1 MQKNLKKLVSI
12 FTVLMLVVANLL
24 PTIAY
29 AADEIQNSD
38 TTIANVKFDAKINEG
53 YSAECDISSNA
64 TLNLSLS
71 VLNTGYLKDAKIT
84 LGNNNYKLGSVD
96 SNYVKSINNNV
107 IELNEINAGENAVI
121 SIPISIN
128 KEDIVNKDILNRES
142 TVTLNAKYV
151 NEKGKEVSLTKT
163 LKENLKWVANAEETV
178 SQKLTRFIKVNGK
191 TLVSFDVTDAVKDHL
206 IPAVS
211 KTIKVIIPKINGQF
225 PETYTVSNLSYHQ
238 TYEEKNGVATLTIT
252 KDVKEPEE
260 GKTYWNT
267 DDTFGITLLYNT
279 QGNEKSILQKVS
291 AEAVLLDG
299 NTARTETENESF
311 ATVEEVGSIIN
322 LENVGT
328 TELSK
333 GYLYSNLNRTD
344 KLSTSFNSTYK
355 INVGIPDITDTIKV
369 TEQNSEIV
377 NERNE
382 KVLDATILESKVRV
396 DELGLRRVLGEE
408 GSIVVKDST
417 DTVLGTLNKSNLELN
432 VSTDKLVFETSNV
445 QKQGEIIINV
455 EKSLKNNDTLTFEDI
470 KNFKTLNN
478 YVNVE
483 AIKDNITIQNNV
495 VVANIALTE
504 PTSKATINSS
514 RDSLS
519 TVVVNENVELS
530 VELDSKDINSALYKD
545 PQIKI
550 TLPEE
555 VNAINVKNV
564 NLIYNN
570 GLQVAGFNAQGNV
583 INVTLNGT
591 QSEYGI
597 NGSRITIKAD
607 ISLNNTALSRD
618 TKIYVEVLNNM
629 FNNTA
634 VNECNIKIVA
644 PSDFVTI
651 NKMTIGD
658 KSVTALENDE
668 QLINIG
674 AKGNAKTASVVGK
687 VINNI
692 PEGINGLT
700 IVGKIPNGE
709 GVTTTLSGPIS
720 VPDMAVYY
728 SDNINEAI
736 NGTGWTQEYSNTAK
750 AFKIVG
756 EGLIGVSY
764 ELQFKYNVIIPAG
777 LDYDKSAVENYT
789 VYYNNN
795 GTEGNTLSVKEAKAV
810 GFTTGTKPNLEV
822 KTEVKDTYT
831 GRTILNNGE
840 VSEGEYITYKAS
852 IKNTGSSEQTNVKY
866 VFAIPTSLNI
876 TKSEQDIENDGFVKT
891 KGKQKI
897 YNYAQNEANYNEL
910 GVPVPE
916 ISTSVYTKTFEK
928 IASGETINVEFEL
941 QNIAKV
947 SENEEYNYQQ
957 IETEVSSDE
966 VEQKVYD
973 NYVLKVVKGTIEVRG
988 NIKENKAE
996 PNKAELIVKLL
1007 NVNKENKENI
1017 ETTIT
1022 LPNGVVIDN
1031 NEEYQD
1037 INTYNIRQQNNKL
1050 VMNNISLNSNEE
1062 ITITIPINIENFKE
1076 KVSQITIEG
1085 KYNNVVKKCEVELI
1099 GKKSNG
1105 FITAKQTMNITKDK
1119 IYDIEK
1125 VEFYT
1130 EIQNNSSEKKTVE
1143 YENSFSYRLNVV
1155 GSEIILDNQ
1164 VIETIDSES
1173 IYTYI
1178 TIPAEK
1184 SVIVK
1189 TTAYIERLDEY
1200 EEVVI
1205 KNKPTIGIDVFNN
1218 TYNVEVN
1225 EVSFTVVGTG
1235 FGGNVV
1241 EDIKGSISGIVWF
1254 DRNNNGRKDD
1264 DEETFSNIKLVLF
1277 DVKKQDLVKNGDN
1290 VVTVTTGS
1298 DGRYLFDNLENGTY
1312 VVIAEY
1318 DVANYG
1324 IGSYKEPGV
1333 IDTENSNF
1341 VTSML
1346 DGKEVAAT
1354 DNLEIANSDIYNVN
1368 LGLVTKNLFDLKLDK
1383 LVSKVTVVKSNAKD
1397 NRVYEF
1403 NSNVAKIELPSKD
1416 IDSNNVIVEYK
1427 IKISNIGRIAG
1438 YAKSIVDYLPEG
1450 MSFNT
1455 ELNSGWYLKD
1465 GNAYNTS
1472 LANTIINP
1480 GETKEITLVLT
1491 KKINGQNMGLFR
1503 NTAEIAAAYN
1513 EQGIEDVNSVAGN
1526 KKDGENDISSADT
1539 FILISTGKEILSIA
1553 GITLGVLAIV
1563 AFGVVMVKK
1572 HVINKMV

>member
-24 PTIAY
+24 PTIVY

-151 NEKGKEVSLTKT
+151 NERGKEVNLTKT

-191 TLVSFDVTDAVKDHL
+191 TLVSFDVTDAVKDHV

-279 QGNEKSILQKVS
+279 QGNENSILQKVS

-299 NTARTETENESF
+299 NTVRTETENESF

-322 LENVGT
+322 LDNVGT

-344 KLSTSFNSTYK
+344 KLSTSFNSTYR

-417 DTVLGTLNKSNLELN
+417 DTVLGTLNKTNLELN

-445 QKQGEIIINV
+445 QKQGEITINV
-455 EKSLKNNDTLTFEDI
+455 EKLLKNNDTLAFEDI
-470 KNFKTLNN
+470 KNFKQLNN

-555 VNAINVKNV
+555 VNAINIKNV
-564 NLIYNN
+564 NLVYNN
-570 GLQVAGFNAQGNV
+570 GLQVADFNAQGNV
-583 INVTLNGT
+583 INVSLNGT
-591 QSEYGI
+591 QTEYGI

-618 TKIYVEVLNNM
+618 AKIYVEVLNNM
-629 FNNTA
+629 FNTTA
-634 VNECNIKIVA
+634 NNECDAKIVA

-831 GRTILNNGE
+831 GKTILNNGE

-866 VFAIPTSLNI
+866 VLTVPSALVTLDTDEELQAKGFTKTSA
-876 TKSEQDIENDGFVKT
+876 
-891 KGKQKI
+891 KQKI
-897 YNYAQNEANYNEL
+897 YNAAQYEASYPSIGME
-910 GVPVPE
+910 VPTVDAK
-916 ISTSVYTKTFEK
+916 VYTKTFER
-928 IASGETINVEFEL
+928 IAAGETINVEF
-941 QNIAKV
+941 KFDDMVRV

-957 IETEVSSDE
+957 IETEVNSNE
-966 VEQKVYD
+966 VEQKAYN
-973 NYVLKVVKGTIEVRG
+973 NYVLKVVQGTIEVFG
-988 NIKENKAE
+988 KIKENTE
-996 PNKAELIVKLL
+996 DSNDVELYIEVINAGFDGKG
-1007 NVNKENKENI
+1007 NV

-1022 LPNGVVIDN
+1022 LPENVVIDE
-1031 NEEYQD
+1031 NESFTD
-1037 INTYNIRQQNNKL
+1037 KDTYNIRQE
-1050 VMNNISLNSNEE
+1050 NNIIKMDKMELGSYQRKSIRIPLNVKDLKNTDSKVV
-1062 ITITIPINIENFKE
+1062 IE
-1076 KVSQITIEG
+1076 S
-1085 KYNNVVKKCEVELI
+1085 KYNGTTKKVELVVV
-1099 GKKSNG
+1099 GNRSDG
-1105 FITAKQTMNITKDK
+1105 LVTAKQTMNINKDK
-1119 IYDIEK
+1119 ILDTEIIEL
-1125 VEFYT
+1125 YT
-1130 EIQNNSSEKKTVE
+1130 EIKNESSEDKQITF
-1143 YENSFSYRLNVV
+1143 NNIPSYRLYVIENQV
-1155 GSEIILDNQ
+1155 ILDNE
-1164 VIETIDSES
+1164 VIKTTNTDS
-1173 IYTYI
+1173 INFGI
-1178 TIPAEK
+1178 KIPAGK

-1189 TTAYIERLDEY
+1189 TKAYIESVEEG

-1205 KNKPTIGIDVFNN
+1205 KNKPSIKINNKDV
-1218 TYNVEVN
+1218 TVN
-1225 EVSFTVVGTG
+1225 EISFTVVGTG
-1235 FGGNVV
+1235 DNGNLV
-1241 EDIKGSISGIVWF
+1241 ENLKGSISGIVWF

-1264 DEETFSNIKLVLF
+1264 NEETFSNIKLVLF

-1298 DGRYLFDNLENGTY
+1298 DGRYSFDDLENGTY

-1354 DNLEIANSDIYNVN
+1354 DNLEIANSNIYNVN

-1503 NTAEIAAAYN
+1503 NTAEIAATYN

>member
-12 FTVLMLVVANLL
+12 FTVLMLVVANLM

-29 AADEIQNSD
+29 AADGIQNSD

-84 LGNNNYKLGSVD
+84 LGNNNYKLGSVG

-211 KTIKVIIPKINGQF
+211 KTIKVITPKINGQF

-417 DTVLGTLNKSNLELN
+417 DTVLGTLNKTNLELN

-445 QKQGEIIINV
+445 QKQGEITINV

-470 KNFKTLNN
+470 KNFKQLNN

-495 VVANIALTE
+495 VVANVALTE
-504 PTSKATINSS
+504 PTSKASINTS

-555 VNAINVKNV
+555 VNAINIKNV

-709 GVTTTLSGPIS
+709 GVTTTLSGPVS

-728 SDNINEAI
+728 SNNINEAI

-777 LDYDKSAVENYT
+777 LDYDKNAVENYT

-866 VFAIPTSLNI
+866 VLTVPSALVTLDTDEELQAKGF
-876 TKSEQDIENDGFVKT
+876 TKTN
-891 KGKQKI
+891 GKQKI
-897 YNYAQNEANYNEL
+897 YNAAQYEASYSSMGME
-910 GVPVPE
+910 VPTVDAK
-916 ISTSVYTKTFEK
+916 VYTKTFER
-928 IASGETINVEFEL
+928 IAAGETISVEF
-941 QNIAKV
+941 NFDDMARV
-947 SENEEYNYQQ
+947 SDNEEYNYQQ
-957 IETEVSSDE
+957 IETEVNSNE
-966 VEQKVYD
+966 IEQKAYN
-973 NYVLKVVKGTIEVRG
+973 NYVLKVVQGTIEVYG
-988 NIKENKAE
+988 KINKNTIE
-996 PNKAELIVKLL
+996 SEKPVLFVELT
-1007 NVNKENKENI
+1007 NVNNSDKENI

-1022 LPNGVVIDN
+1022 LPNGVVMEN
-1031 NEEYQD
+1031 NDEYQD

-1050 VMNNISLNSNEE
+1050 VMDNVSLSGYGRASIRIPLNTKNLRNMDSKVVIESTYNNS
-1062 ITITIPINIENFKE
+1062 TK
-1076 KVSQITIEG
+1076 KVELSIEG
-1085 KYNNVVKKCEVELI
+1085 NNAEELV
-1099 GKKSNG
+1099 
-1105 FITAKQTMNITKDK
+1105 TARQTISVNKDK
-1119 IYDIEK
+1119 IYDTEIIEL
-1125 VEFYT
+1125 YT
-1130 EIQNNSSEKKTVE
+1130 EVKNESSEDRVI
-1143 YENSFSYRLNVV
+1143 YFNNIPSYRLNVINN
-1155 GSEIILDNQ
+1155 EIIIDNQ
-1164 VIETIDSES
+1164 VIKTIDEA
-1173 IYTYI
+1173 IVYEYI
-1178 TIPAEK
+1178 TIPSGK

-1189 TTAYIERLDEY
+1189 TKASIESIEDG

-1205 KNKPTIGIDVFNN
+1205 KNKPIIKMNN
-1218 TYNVEVN
+1218 RDLDVN
-1225 EVSFTVVGTG
+1225 EISFTVIGTG
-1235 FGGNVV
+1235 SNGNIV
-1241 EDIKGSISGIVWF
+1241 ENIKGSISGFIWF

-1264 DEETFSNIKLVLF
+1264 NEETFSNIKLVLF
-1277 DVKKQDLVKNGDN
+1277 DVKKQDLVKKGDN
-1290 VVTVTTGS
+1290 VVTVTT
-1298 DGRYLFDNLENGTY
+1298 DNNGRYSFDDLENGTY

-1354 DNLEIANSDIYNVN
+1354 DNLEIANSNIYNVN

-1503 NTAEIAAAYN
+1503 NTAEIAATYN

>member
-151 NEKGKEVSLTKT
+151 NERGKEVNLTKT

-279 QGNEKSILQKVS
+279 QGNENSILQKVS

-417 DTVLGTLNKSNLELN
+417 DTVLGTLNKTNLELN

-445 QKQGEIIINV
+445 QKQGEITINV
-455 EKSLKNNDTLTFEDI
+455 EKLLKNNDTLTFEDI
-470 KNFKTLNN
+470 KNFKQLNN

-504 PTSKATINSS
+504 PASKATINSS

-555 VNAINVKNV
+555 VNAINIKNV
-564 NLIYNN
+564 NLVYNN
-570 GLQVAGFNAQGNV
+570 GLQVADFNAQGNV
-583 INVTLNGT
+583 INVSLNGT
-591 QSEYGI
+591 QTEYGI

-618 TKIYVEVLNNM
+618 AKIYVEVLNNM
-629 FNNTA
+629 FNTTA
-634 VNECNIKIVA
+634 NNECDAKIVA

-777 LDYDKSAVENYT
+777 LDYDKSALENYT

-831 GRTILNNGE
+831 GKTILNNGE

-866 VFAIPTSLNI
+866 VLTVPSSLLTI
-876 TKSEQDIENDGFVKT
+876 DTQEELQAKGFVQT
-891 KGKQKI
+891 SGKQKI
-897 YNYAQNEANYNEL
+897 YNYAQYEANGL
-910 GVPVPE
+910 QVPE
-916 ISTSVYTKTFEK
+916 IDAKVFTKTFNK
-928 IASGETINVEFEL
+928 IAAGETINIEFKL
-941 QNIAKV
+941 NDIAAV
-947 SENEEYNYQQ
+947 SEDENYNYQQ
-957 IETEVSSDE
+957 IETEVNSNE
-966 VEQKVYD
+966 VEQKAYN
-973 NYVLKVVKGTIEVRG
+973 NYVLKVVQGTIEVFAK
-988 NIKENKAE
+988 INKNVVDIE
-996 PNKAELIVKLL
+996 KPVLFVEIS
-1007 NVNKENKENI
+1007 NVNNTNKENI

-1022 LPNGVVIDN
+1022 LPNGVVMDN

-1037 INTYNIRQQNNKL
+1037 INTYNIRQENNKL
-1050 VMNNISLNSNEE
+1050 VMDKISLNGYNRKSIQIPLNVKNLKNEDSKIVIE
-1062 ITITIPINIENFKE
+1062 SRIDNTIKN
-1076 KVSQITIEG
+1076 
-1085 KYNNVVKKCEVELI
+1085 VELI
-1099 GKKSNG
+1099 LSGNKSNDLV
-1105 FITAKQTMNITKDK
+1105 TAKQTLSISKDK
-1119 IYDIEK
+1119 VYDFET

-1130 EIQNNSSEKKTVE
+1130 EIKNDSAEDKNINFKDYIPYK
-1143 YENSFSYRLNVV
+1143 LNVI
-1155 GSEIILDNQ
+1155 SNEIILDNQ
-1164 VIETIDSES
+1164 VIETNDDSIVLEH
-1173 IYTYI
+1173 I
-1178 TIPAEK
+1178 TIPLGK
-1184 SVIVK
+1184 SVIIK
-1189 TTAYIERLDEY
+1189 TKVFIDGLEEGE
-1200 EEVVI
+1200 EEVV
-1205 KNKPTIGIDVFNN
+1205 KNKPIIEIAKYDQTYRID
-1218 TYNVEVN
+1218 VN
-1225 EVSFTVVGTG
+1225 EVSFTFVGVGTNAG
-1235 FGGNVV
+1235 LIDNL
-1241 EDIKGSISGIVWF
+1241 KGSISGIVWF
-1254 DRNNNGRKDD
+1254 DRNNDGRKDD
-1264 DEETFSNIKLVLF
+1264 NEETFSNIKLVLF

-1290 VVTVTTGS
+1290 VVTVTT
-1298 DGRYLFDNLENGTY
+1298 DNNGRYSFDDLENGTY

-1354 DNLEIANSDIYNVN
+1354 DNLEIANSNIYNVN

-1503 NTAEIAAAYN
+1503 NTAEIAATYN

-1539 FILISTGKEILSIA
+1539 FVLISTGKEILSIA

>member
-12 FTVLMLVVANLL
+12 FTVLMLVVANLM

-38 TTIANVKFDAKINEG
+38 TNVANVKFDAKINEG

-84 LGNNNYKLGSVD
+84 LGNNNYKLGTVD

-128 KEDIVNKDILNRES
+128 KEEVVSKDILNRES

-279 QGNEKSILQKVS
+279 QGNENSILQKVS

-396 DELGLRRVLGEE
+396 DELGVRRVLGEE

-417 DTVLGTLNKSNLELN
+417 DTVLGTLNKTNLELN

-445 QKQGEIIINV
+445 QKQGEITINV

-709 GVTTTLSGPIS
+709 GVTTTLSGPVS

-728 SDNINEAI
+728 SDNINEAV

-750 AFKIVG
+750 AYKIVASG
-756 EGLIGVSY
+756 VIGVSY
-764 ELQFKYNVIIPAG
+764 EVTFKYNVIIPAG

-810 GFTTGTKPNLEV
+810 GFTTGAKPNLEV

-866 VFAIPTSLNI
+866 VLTVPSSLLTI
-876 TKSEQDIENDGFVKT
+876 DTQEELQAKGFVQT
-891 KGKQKI
+891 SGKQKI
-897 YNYAQNEANYNEL
+897 YNYAQYEANGL
-910 GVPVPE
+910 QVPE
-916 ISTSVYTKTFEK
+916 IDAKVFTKTFNK
-928 IASGETINVEFEL
+928 IAAGEIINIEFKL
-941 QNIAKV
+941 NDIAAV
-947 SENEEYNYQQ
+947 SEDENYNYQQ
-957 IETEVSSDE
+957 IETEVNSIE
-966 VEQKVYD
+966 VEQKAYN
-973 NYVLKVVKGTIEVRG
+973 NYVLKVVQGTIEVFAK
-988 NIKENKAE
+988 INKNVVDIE
-996 PNKAELIVKLL
+996 KPVLFVEIS
-1007 NVNKENKENI
+1007 NVNNTNKENI

-1022 LPNGVVIDN
+1022 LPNGVVMDN

-1037 INTYNIRQQNNKL
+1037 INTYNIRQENNKL
-1050 VMNNISLNSNEE
+1050 VMNNISLNAYGRA
-1062 ITITIPINIENFKE
+1062 TMRIPLNTKNLRNMDS
-1076 KVSQITIEG
+1076 KVVVES
-1085 KYNNVVKKCEVELI
+1085 KYNNTTKKVELSI
-1099 GKKSNG
+1099 EGNKAEELV
-1105 FITAKQTMNITKDK
+1105 TARQTINVNKDK
-1119 IYDIEK
+1119 IYDIEI
-1125 VEFYT
+1125 VEIYT
-1130 EIQNNSSEKKTVE
+1130 EVKNDTSEDRVIHFNNIP
-1143 YENSFSYRLNVV
+1143 SYRLNVINN
-1155 GSEIILDNQ
+1155 EIIIDNQ
-1164 VIETIDSES
+1164 VVKTVDEAIVYE
-1173 IYTYI
+1173 YI
-1178 TIPAEK
+1178 TIPAGK
-1184 SVIVK
+1184 SAIIK
-1189 TTAYIERLDEY
+1189 TKASIENLDEG

-1205 KNKPTIGIDVFNN
+1205 KNKPTITMNN
-1218 TYNVEVN
+1218 RELEVN

-1235 FGGNVV
+1235 ANGNIV
-1241 EDIKGSISGIVWF
+1241 ENIKGSISGFIWF

-1264 DEETFSNIKLVLF
+1264 NEETFSNIKLVLF

-1290 VVTVTTGS
+1290 VVSVTT
-1298 DGRYLFDNLENGTY
+1298 DNNGRYSFDNLENGTY

-1354 DNLEIANSDIYNVN
+1354 DNLEIANSNIYNVN

-1491 KKINGQNMGLFR
+1491 KKINGQNVGLFR
-1503 NTAEIAAAYN
+1503 NTAEIASAYN

-1539 FILISTGKEILSIA
+1539 FVLISTGKEILSIA

>member
-151 NEKGKEVSLTKT
+151 NERGKEVSLTKT
-163 LKENLKWVANAEETV
+163 LRENLKWVANAEETV

-279 QGNEKSILQKVS
+279 QGNENSILQKVS

-299 NTARTETENESF
+299 NTVRTETENESF

-344 KLSTSFNSTYK
+344 KLSTSFNSTYR

-417 DTVLGTLNKSNLELN
+417 DTVLGTLNKTNLELN

-445 QKQGEIIINV
+445 QKQGEITINV
-455 EKSLKNNDTLTFEDI
+455 EKLLKNNDTLTFEDI
-470 KNFKTLNN
+470 KNFKQLNN

-504 PTSKATINSS
+504 PASKATINSS

-555 VNAINVKNV
+555 VNAINIKNV
-564 NLIYNN
+564 NLVYNN
-570 GLQVAGFNAQGNV
+570 GLQVADFNAQGNV
-583 INVTLNGT
+583 INVSLNGT
-591 QSEYGI
+591 QTEYGI

-618 TKIYVEVLNNM
+618 AKIYVEVLNNM
-629 FNNTA
+629 FNTTA
-634 VNECNIKIVA
+634 NNECDAKIVA

-831 GRTILNNGE
+831 GKTILNNGE

-866 VFAIPTSLNI
+866 VLTVPSALVTLDTDEELQAKGFTKTSA
-876 TKSEQDIENDGFVKT
+876 
-891 KGKQKI
+891 KQKI
-897 YNYAQNEANYNEL
+897 YNAAQYEASYPSIGME
-910 GVPVPE
+910 VPTVDAK
-916 ISTSVYTKTFEK
+916 VYTKTFER
-928 IASGETINVEFEL
+928 IAAGETINVEF
-941 QNIAKV
+941 KFDDMVRV

-957 IETEVSSDE
+957 IETEVNSNE
-966 VEQKVYD
+966 VEQKAYN
-973 NYVLKVVKGTIEVRG
+973 NYVLKVVQGTIEVFG
-988 NIKENKAE
+988 KIKENTE
-996 PNKAELIVKLL
+996 DSNDVELYIEVINAGFDGKG
-1007 NVNKENKENI
+1007 NV

-1022 LPNGVVIDN
+1022 LPENVVIDE
-1031 NEEYQD
+1031 NESFTD
-1037 INTYNIRQQNNKL
+1037 KDTYNIRQE
-1050 VMNNISLNSNEE
+1050 NNIIKMDKMELGSYQRKSIRIPLNVKDLKNTDSKVV
-1062 ITITIPINIENFKE
+1062 IE
-1076 KVSQITIEG
+1076 S
-1085 KYNNVVKKCEVELI
+1085 KYNGITKKVELVVV
-1099 GKKSNG
+1099 GNRSDG
-1105 FITAKQTMNITKDK
+1105 LVTAKQTMNINKDK
-1119 IYDIEK
+1119 ILDTEII
-1125 VEFYT
+1125 EFYT
-1130 EIQNNSSEKKTVE
+1130 EIKNESSEDKQI
-1143 YENSFSYRLNVV
+1143 SFDNIPSYRLYVIENQV
-1155 GSEIILDNQ
+1155 ILDNE
-1164 VIETIDSES
+1164 VIKTTNTDS
-1173 IYTYI
+1173 INFGI
-1178 TIPAEK
+1178 KIPAGK

-1189 TTAYIERLDEY
+1189 TKAYIESVEEG

-1205 KNKPTIGIDVFNN
+1205 KNKPSIKINNKDV
-1218 TYNVEVN
+1218 TVN
-1225 EVSFTVVGTG
+1225 EISFTVVGTG
-1235 FGGNVV
+1235 DNGNLV
-1241 EDIKGSISGIVWF
+1241 ENLKGSISGIVWF

-1277 DVKKQDLVKNGDN
+1277 DVKKQDLVKDGDN
-1290 VVTVTTGS
+1290 VVTVTT
-1298 DGRYLFDNLENGTY
+1298 DNNGRYSFDNLENGTY

-1324 IGSYKEPGV
+1324 IGSYKEAGV

-1354 DNLEIANSDIYNVN
+1354 DNLEIANSNIYNVN

-1383 LVSKVTVVKSNAKD
+1383 LVSKVIVVKSNAKD

-1455 ELNSGWYLKD
+1455 ELNTGWYLKD

>member
-12 FTVLMLVVANLL
+12 FTVLMLVVANLM

-38 TTIANVKFDAKINEG
+38 TNVANVKFDAKINEG

-84 LGNNNYKLGSVD
+84 LGNNNYKLGTVD

-128 KEDIVNKDILNRES
+128 KEEVVSKDILNRES

-151 NEKGKEVSLTKT
+151 NERGKEVSLTKT

-279 QGNEKSILQKVS
+279 QGNENSILQKVS

-344 KLSTSFNSTYK
+344 KLSTSFNSIYK

-377 NERNE
+377 NERNV

-408 GSIVVKDST
+408 GFIVVKDST

-432 VSTDKLVFETSNV
+432 VSTDKLAFETSNV

-495 VVANIALTE
+495 VVANVALTE
-504 PTSKATINSS
+504 PTSKASINTS

-709 GVTTTLSGPIS
+709 GVTTTLSGPVS

-728 SDNINEAI
+728 SNNINEAI

-756 EGLIGVSY
+756 EGLMGISY

-831 GRTILNNGE
+831 GKTILNNGE

-866 VFAIPTSLNI
+866 VLTVPSALVTLDTDEELQAKGFTKTSA
-876 TKSEQDIENDGFVKT
+876 
-891 KGKQKI
+891 KQKI
-897 YNYAQNEANYNEL
+897 FNAAQYEASYSSIGME
-910 GVPVPE
+910 VPTVDAK
-916 ISTSVYTKTFEK
+916 VYTKTFDK
-928 IASGETINVEFEL
+928 IAAGETINVEFKFED
-941 QNIAKV
+941 IVKV
-947 SENEEYNYQQ
+947 SDDEKFNYQQ
-957 IETEVSSDE
+957 IETEVNSDQI
-966 VEQKVYD
+966 EQKAYS
-973 NYVLKVVKGTIEVRG
+973 NYVLKLVHGSIELLGIINYTADSERL
-988 NIKENKAE
+988 
-996 PNKAELIVKLL
+996 ELYVELT
-1007 NVNKENKENI
+1007 NVNENNKENI

-1031 NEEYQD
+1031 NEDYQD

-1050 VMNNISLNSNEE
+1050 IMDNISLSGYDRKSIQIPLNVKNLKNEDSKIVIE
-1062 ITITIPINIENFKE
+1062 SRIHNTI
-1076 KVSQITIEG
+1076 
-1085 KYNNVVKKCEVELI
+1085 KKVELI
-1099 GKKSNG
+1099 LSGNKSNDLV
-1105 FITAKQTMNITKDK
+1105 TAKQTLNISKDK
-1119 IYDIEK
+1119 VYDFET

-1130 EIQNNSSEKKTVE
+1130 EIKNESAEDKNINFIDYIPYK
-1143 YENSFSYRLNVV
+1143 LNVI
-1155 GSEIILDNQ
+1155 SNEIILDNQ
-1164 VIETIDSES
+1164 VIETNDNSIVSEH
-1173 IYTYI
+1173 I
-1178 TIPAEK
+1178 TIPLGK
-1184 SVIVK
+1184 SVIIK
-1189 TTAYIERLDEY
+1189 TKVFIDGLEEGE
-1200 EEVVI
+1200 EEVV
-1205 KNKPTIGIDVFNN
+1205 KNKPIIEIAKNDKTYRID
-1218 TYNVEVN
+1218 VN
-1225 EVSFTVVGTG
+1225 EVSFTFVGVGTNAG
-1235 FGGNVV
+1235 LIENL
-1241 EDIKGSISGIVWF
+1241 KGSISGIVWF

-1264 DEETFSNIKLVLF
+1264 NEETFSNIKLVLF

-1298 DGRYLFDNLENGTY
+1298 DGRYSFDNLENGTY

-1318 DVANYG
+1318 DVVNYG

-1354 DNLEIANSDIYNVN
+1354 DNLEIANSNIYNVN

-1450 MSFNT
+1450 MAFNT

-1503 NTAEIAAAYN
+1503 NTAEIAATYN